1 MILMHDKLKFE
12 NHDPCLYLQVN
23 LEAHYYHY
31 KSGVLV
37 IVFRGL
43 LVYTYIDTEKS
54 TFGWVSRCLN
64 LATVIVGE
72 LVRVNFISDKTP
84 KI

>member
-12 NHDPCLYLQVN
+12 NHNPCLYLQVN

-43 LVYTYIDTEKS
+43 LVYTYIDTEKL
-54 TFGWVSRCLN
+54 TFG
-64 LATVIVGE
+64 
-72 LVRVNFISDKTP
+72 
-84 KI
+84 

>member
-12 NHDPCLYLQVN
+12 NHYPCLYLQVN

-43 LVYTYIDTEKS
+43 LVYTYIDTEIS
-54 TFGWVSRCLN
+54 FWL
-64 LATVIVGE
+64 GE
-72 LVRVNFISDKTP
+72 SVLKLSNSNCW
-84 KI
+84 